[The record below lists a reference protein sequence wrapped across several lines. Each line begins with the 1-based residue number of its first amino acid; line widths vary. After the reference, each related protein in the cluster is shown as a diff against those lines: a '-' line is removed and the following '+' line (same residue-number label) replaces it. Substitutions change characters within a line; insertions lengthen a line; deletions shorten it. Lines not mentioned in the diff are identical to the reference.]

1 MHQKLETG
9 SIAYAL
15 DLAGWALRICSVVK
29 YIEALTLSDW
39 AFAHKAPP
47 TGCLFF
53 SAVMT
58 GSRVAGF
65 WNVRLVVHQKLEASS
80 IAYALDLDG
89 WALRICRW

>member
-1 MHQKLETG
+1 MYGFVNKFVVRKTGRKLGIYGVILAHQKLETS

-47 TGCLFF
+47 PPRGAFSFSTITGYL
-53 SAVMT
+53 T
-58 GSRVAGF
+58 GG
-65 WNVRLVVHQKLEASS
+65 L
-80 IAYALDLDG
+80 
-89 WALRICRW
+89 

>member
-1 MHQKLETG
+1 MYGFVNKFVVRKTGRKLGIYGVILAHQKLETS

-47 TGCLFF
+47 GCLFF
-53 SAVMT
+53 FHNN
-58 GSRVAGF
+58 RVSHRRA
-65 WNVRLVVHQKLEASS
+65 
-80 IAYALDLDG
+80 IAP
-89 WALRICRW
+89 